1 VVSAARTSKRPPPLD
16 SDSILRRRRRTVAGG
31 LALLMLLVGLV
42 GLGSAPASA
51 GPVDAGW
58 LAAGPGAVTV
68 SDGSAAAAAMSYNA
82 DNTPSRSA
90 QWSFTTTATTASAAG
105 PIRVPFTWQGLHA
118 FFQVTVLLQ
127 MTVNGVDVGAPLV
140 QAGPT
145 NCCTSPSNG
154 FLYGGVATFNVN
166 AGDIKAGDVYGF
178 RLAGSNAD
186 SNNFLRGT
194 LTLTTKPY
202 VDATIGKDNRQWVGA
217 AALPAAGIAG
227 TLNEPGE
234 ARWFRLPVVPGQQV
248 TVDLTVL
255 PADYDVALYGDIDA
269 AFRRL
274 STSNDVT
281 QLAAASAAGAPGSQ
295 TQIPE
300 YPVSLTTVP
309 TAAAQLP
316 STQFAP
322 RIYAPRI
329 YAPRIYAPR
338 IYAPRI
344 YAPRIYAPRIYA
356 PGSYVP
362 DLASDP
368 AFRDAFSAAQNQ
380 TLLAVSANTGNSNE
394 KVSASTGN
402 TDGYFYVRVQGH
414 TDSVFNAA
422 DSFQLNGV
430 ISGGT
435 ACAGLQDYSGTLT
448 LAPTRTDART
458 VIATD
463 TNKLG
468 LTTGTPEYKT
478 YLDSLA
484 SLAGTDGVIV
494 DVGESARVRALQA
507 QAAGHVGCPYAVN
520 LVARAIKDIIDSYRN
535 AGRRYVVIAGG
546 DDVIPFFRYPDVSG
560 LGQESQ
566 FSPPLLPD
574 SAAGVSLLKDQVL
587 SQDAYGS
594 STEVTIGG
602 VTLPVPDLAVG
613 RLVKT
618 PDEIQ
623 STITNYLALAAGTLP
638 MPTSSLVTG
647 YDFLADAA
655 TRVNTEFTAAL
666 PGGRNDTLISPSG
679 QPLSTSWRAPAL
691 ESALL
696 GSHHDLVY
704 LAGHFSANDTLAADF
719 STTFDA
725 ALLDPKVNAD
735 KLRNTVVLSAG
746 CHSGYSIVDGAATP
760 TTNSFDWTQ
769 RMAQQHAVLIG
780 GTGYQ
785 YGDTDFLE
793 YSERLYLNIARRL
806 HEGPSTGAAPVA
818 VGRALV
824 LAKQDYL
831 ASLGTVTGID
841 QKAVLEATLYGI
853 PMTGFDAPGR
863 TPVGAGSSQVAPQK
877 VTSGPGATLGL
888 GTDDLALAT
897 TTDRGTK
904 ASGAAGLPS
913 NLSWL
918 NGADGVAVQP
928 GAPALPKQIED
939 VTVTGQVLR
948 GVGFRGGD
956 YTDTAG
962 LLPLTGAPA
971 IEGSTANTT
980 FESPAFF
987 PQRLATPNYFGALG
1001 ASGRTSLVLTPAQYR
1016 SDGNALT
1023 NTERGYSGMN
1033 LRLFYSGAGRAS
1045 DGTNQPALAAP
1056 PSIGE
1061 VKGTVRDGL
1070 VTFSV
1075 RATGDPSAGVQQV
1088 WVTYTGGTGA
1098 SGVGTWRSVDLTQDD
1113 TDSTRWSGTLRLA
1126 AGQATEE
1133 MRFIVQA
1140 ANGIGAVGLDTA
1152 EGDGYRLTAAGAVP
1166 VFLGLSAHAPTNSS
1180 PLGVTAVLNDDQG
1193 TAVAGRA
1200 IRFTVSRAGLPL
1212 FTSSGTSTT
1221 AGSVE
1226 LVLPTG
1232 QQLPSGHISVRADLL
1247 DSVGG
1252 VQATASI
1259 ETVIAGVQV
1268 VTTPAFLTTRG
1279 GTTFPVAT
1287 PLTATLTDARG
1298 PMAGVPVT
1306 FTLPSTGA
1314 RATFP
1319 DSTSSVTVNTDSNGL
1334 ATAKT
1339 ATAGPTVGAFAATIS
1354 TEGATSTAVPM
1365 AAQYALTPFLS
1376 PFSGSQS
1383 AVTSATGTTPLKTSA
1398 LLADN
1403 TWLSDAAA
1411 AALVSSNRLQV
1422 RWRQVV
1428 PAGTTPPPWTT
1439 RAISTRY
1446 DAVMHF
1452 FQVDLK
1458 ASTLGWVKGKT
1469 YEVNLRLLPA
1479 TADPQPVGDALQSSF
1494 DLGSRSARVQVK

>member
-1 VVSAARTSKRPPPLD
+1 MLSAARTSKRPSPLD
-16 SDSILRRRRRTVAGG
+16 SDSVLRRRRGTVAGG

-42 GLGSAPASA
+42 GLGTAPASA
-51 GPVDAGW
+51 GPVNAGW
-58 LAAGPGAVTV
+58 AAAGPGVVTT

-82 DNTPSRSA
+82 DNTPGRSA
-90 QWSFTTTATTASAAG
+90 SWTFTSTATAASAAG

-118 FFQVTVLLQ
+118 FFRVTALLQ
-127 MTVNGVDVGAPLV
+127 MTVNGVVVGEPLV

-145 NCCTSPSNG
+145 DCCTSPSNG

-166 AGDIKAGDVYGF
+166 AGDVYGF

-194 LTLTTKPY
+194 FTLSTKPY

-248 TVDLTVL
+248 TVDLTGL
-255 PADYDVALYGDIDA
+255 LADYDVALYGDIDA
-269 AFRRL
+269 AFKRL

-281 QLAAASAAGAPGSQ
+281 QLAAASAAGAPGSE

-300 YPVSLTTVP
+300 YPVSLTKVP
-309 TAAAQLP
+309 TTAAQLP
-316 STQFAP
+316 SIQF
-322 RIYAPRI
+322 APRI

-380 TLLAVSANTGNSNE
+380 TLLAVSANTGNSDE

-414 TDSVFNAA
+414 TDSVSNAA

-435 ACAGLQDYSGTLT
+435 ACAGLQDYFGTST
-448 LAPTRTDART
+448 LAVTRTDART

-468 LTTGTPEYKT
+468 LTKGTPEYSK
-478 YLDSLA
+478 YLGSLA
-484 SLAGTDGVIV
+484 SLAGAGGTDGAIV

-507 QAAGHVGCPYAVN
+507 QAAGHVDCPYAVN

-535 AGRRYVVIAGG
+535 AGSRYVVIAGG

-574 SAAGVSLLKDQVL
+574 SAAGASLLKDQVL

-602 VTLPVPDLAVG
+602 ATLPVPDLAVG

-623 STITNYLALAAGTLP
+623 STITNYLELTAGTLP
-638 MPTSSLVTG
+638 VPTSSLVTG

-666 PGGRNDTLISPSG
+666 PGGRNDTLIAPSG
-679 QPLSTSWRAPAL
+679 EPLSTSWKGSDL
-691 ESALL
+691 EAALL
-696 GSHHDLVY
+696 GSRHDLVY

-719 STTFDA
+719 ATTFDA
-725 ALLDPKVNAD
+725 DLLDPSFQGGVNAD
-735 KLRNTVVLSAG
+735 KLKNTIVLSAG
-746 CHSGYSIVDGAATP
+746 CHSGYSIVDGAATS

-806 HEGPSTGAAPVA
+806 HEGPSTGAAEPVA

-841 QKAVLEATLYGI
+841 QKAVLQATLYGI

-863 TPVGAGSSQVAPQK
+863 KPFGAGASRVPPQK

-904 ASGAAGLPS
+904 ASGAGAGLPS

-956 YTDTAG
+956 YIDTPG

-1016 SDGNALT
+1016 SDRDALT

-1033 LRLFYSGAGRAS
+1033 LRLFYSGAGSAS
-1045 DGTNQPALAAP
+1045 YGTNQPAIAAP

-1070 VTFSV
+1070 VTFSA

-1088 WVTYTGGTGA
+1088 WVTYTGGTDA
-1098 SGVGTWRSVDLTQDD
+1098 SGAGTWRSVDLTQDD

-1152 EGDGYRLTAAGAVP
+1152 EGDGYRVTAAGAD
-1166 VFLGLSAHAPTNSS
+1166 SATVSLFTKTPSTSS
-1180 PLGVTAVLNDDQG
+1180 PFGVTASVNDDQG

-1200 IRFTVSRAGLPL
+1200 VRFTVSRAGLFL

-1232 QQLPSGHISVRADLL
+1232 QQLPSGRISVRAELL
-1247 DSVGG
+1247 DNSGG
-1252 VQATASI
+1252 VQSTALI

-1268 VTTPAFLTTRG
+1268 VTTPAFLTTRA

-1298 PMAGVPVT
+1298 PLAGVPVT
-1306 FTLPSTGA
+1306 FTLPITGA

-1319 DSTSSVTVNTDSNGL
+1319 DSKSSVTVNTDSNGL
-1334 ATAKT
+1334 ATART

-1376 PFSGSQS
+1376 PFSGSQL
-1383 AVTSATGTTPLKTSA
+1383 AVTSPTGTTPLKTSA

-1403 TWLSDAAA
+1403 TRLSDPAA
-1411 AALVSSNRLQV
+1411 AALVSSGRLQV

-1446 DAVMHF
+1446 DAVMDF
-1452 FQVDLK
+1452 FQADLK
-1458 ASTLGWVKGKT
+1458 ASNLGWVKGKT
-1469 YEVNLRLLPA
+1469 YEVNFRLLPA
-1479 TADPQPVGDALQSSF
+1479 NTEPQPVGDALQSSF